1 MESSIQQYKQ
11 AVSVIKEAILHSQ
24 YRAAKMV
31 TGEELSLNFGIGA
44 YVSNRSRQEKW
55 GTSIIESISE
65 QLRRELPGLR
75 GFSARSIRNM
85 RTFYEYWKQYLIW
98 QPSAAKLQLSKNQG
112 NIDIDCF
119 SLQKWSP
126 VAAEINRE
134 EFLGISFSHHL
145 EILQKTKD
153 IQEVLFY
160 IHQTVL
166 HKWDKYDLRDRLK
179 EGLYQK
185 HGVAANNF
193 LQTMPVNDARKAV
206 GMFKDEY
213 LLDYINIEEM
223 EVDKPEDIDERVI
236 EKAIVRN
243 IKKFIMTFGRDFAY
257 IGNQYHL
264 EIFGE
269 ELFPDLLFLNRE
281 LNCMVVVE
289 LKKGAFKPAYIGQL
303 QTYMKVLDDKVRKP
317 HENPTIGILLCK
329 SANKAFV
336 EYVIRDYNHPMGV
349 ATYKTA
355 EDMSEELRN
364 ALPDMDE
371 MRKLLTGDE
380 HL

>member
-1 MESSIQQYKQ
+1 MEPSVQQYKQ

-55 GTSIIESISE
+55 GTSIIDSISE

-85 RTFYEYWKQYLIW
+85 RTFYEYWKQFLIW
-98 QPSAAKLQLSKNQG
+98 QPSAAKLQLSINQDT
-112 NIDIDCF
+112 IDIECF

-126 VAAEINRE
+126 VAIEINRE

-160 IHQTVL
+160 IHQTLL
-166 HKWDKYDLRDRLK
+166 HKWDKYDLRNRLK

-185 HGVAANNF
+185 QGAAANNF

-213 LLDYINIEEM
+213 LLDYINVEEM
-223 EVDKPEDIDERVI
+223 EADNPEDVDEKVI
-236 EKAIVRN
+236 EQAIVRD

-329 SANKAFV
+329 SSNKAFV
-336 EYVIRDYNHPMGV
+336 EYVIRDYNSPMGV

-355 EDMSEELRN
+355 EDMSEELRK

-371 MRKLLTGDE
+371 MRKLITE
-380 HL
+380 SNE

>member
-85 RTFYEYWKQYLIW
+85 RTFYEYWTQYLIW
-98 QPSAAKLQLSKNQG
+98 QPSAAKLQLSINQDT
-112 NIDIDCF
+112 IDIDCF

-166 HKWDKYDLRDRLK
+166 HKWDKYVNPMRTRL
-179 EGLYQK
+179 LVFFFVRVPIRLSLSMLSVTTPIQWVSQHIRQQK
-185 HGVAANNF
+185 
-193 LQTMPVNDARKAV
+193 
-206 GMFKDEY
+206 
-213 LLDYINIEEM
+213 I
-223 EVDKPEDIDERVI
+223 
-236 EKAIVRN
+236 
-243 IKKFIMTFGRDFAY
+243 
-257 IGNQYHL
+257 
-264 EIFGE
+264 
-269 ELFPDLLFLNRE
+269 
-281 LNCMVVVE
+281 
-289 LKKGAFKPAYIGQL
+289 
-303 QTYMKVLDDKVRKP
+303 
-317 HENPTIGILLCK
+317 
-329 SANKAFV
+329 
-336 EYVIRDYNHPMGV
+336 
-349 ATYKTA
+349 
-355 EDMSEELRN
+355 
-364 ALPDMDE
+364 
-371 MRKLLTGDE
+371 
-380 HL
+380 

>member
-85 RTFYEYWKQYLIW
+85 RTFYEYWTQYLIW
-98 QPSAAKLQLSKNQG
+98 QPSAAKLQLSINQDT
-112 NIDIDCF
+112 IDIDCF

-166 HKWDKYDLRDRLK
+166 HKWDKYDLRNRLK

-185 HGVAANNF
+185 QGAAAKISYRPCR
-193 LQTMPVNDARKAV
+193 LTMLV
-206 GMFKDEY
+206 
-213 LLDYINIEEM
+213 
-223 EVDKPEDIDERVI
+223 KPLACSRMSICSTTLI
-236 EKAIVRN
+236 SMKW
-243 IKKFIMTFGRDFAY
+243 KLTS
-257 IGNQYHL
+257 
-264 EIFGE
+264 
-269 ELFPDLLFLNRE
+269 
-281 LNCMVVVE
+281 
-289 LKKGAFKPAYIGQL
+289 LKILMKGL
-303 QTYMKVLDDKVRKP
+303 
-317 HENPTIGILLCK
+317 
-329 SANKAFV
+329 
-336 EYVIRDYNHPMGV
+336 
-349 ATYKTA
+349 
-355 EDMSEELRN
+355 
-364 ALPDMDE
+364 
-371 MRKLLTGDE
+371 
-380 HL
+380 